1 MISERIDLLINNGEI
16 LDEIEG
22 TSERNID
29 RKYSAL
35 NLTLRNEI
43 ANIDRIEKAIKLIK
57 ENTSAFSEY
66 RRRNLLN
73 LAVNISLEEDMDKA
87 LSEIENIY
95 INLKSEFSQSRYL
108 MLAAEEIFFSRNFIN
123 VEEVIMNTK
132 SAYKYMKKNHR
143 FETKREDLCSSA
155 MIAMTSENLEETFD
169 EINECYDILTDCG
182 FLKNNDLEL
191 LSNVLSIINMPV
203 DRKCAQVRDLA
214 TNLKENKIEFKKSYL
229 PILGIAAF
237 VTDDYNKLSKNL
249 LDVSETL
256 KENEGFRSV
265 TVDEKARNI
274 MALILVVKEY
284 LDNLKDDSKFKIIK
298 KSSDKSLEAVF
309 AIASSGSVTI
319 EEVDITVT
327 Q

>member
-1 MISERIDLLINNGEI
+1 MISERVDLLINNGEI
-16 LDEIEG
+16 LDDIEG

-57 ENTSAFSEY
+57 ENTSVFSEY

-73 LAVNISLEEDMDKA
+73 LAVNISLEEDMDRA

-95 INLKSEFSQSRYL
+95 INLKSEFSHSRYL
-108 MLAAEEIFFSRNFIN
+108 MLAAEEIFFSRNLIN

-132 SAYKYMKKNHR
+132 TAYKYMKKNHR
-143 FETKREDLCSSA
+143 FETKREDICSAA

-169 EINECYDILTDCG
+169 EINECYDVLTDCG
-182 FLKNNDLEL
+182 FSKNNDLEL

-214 TNLKENKIEFKKSYL
+214 TNLKENKVEFKKSYL

-237 VTDDYNKLSKNL
+237 VTDDYNKLSKNV

-274 MALILVVKEY
+274 MALVLVVKEY
-284 LDNLKDDSKFKIIK
+284 LDNLKDNSKLNIIK

>member
-1 MISERIDLLINNGEI
+1 MISERVDLLINNGEI

-143 FETKREDLCSSA
+143 FET
-155 MIAMTSENLEETFD
+155 
-169 EINECYDILTDCG
+169 
-182 FLKNNDLEL
+182 
-191 LSNVLSIINMPV
+191 
-203 DRKCAQVRDLA
+203 
-214 TNLKENKIEFKKSYL
+214 
-229 PILGIAAF
+229 
-237 VTDDYNKLSKNL
+237 
-249 LDVSETL
+249 
-256 KENEGFRSV
+256 
-265 TVDEKARNI
+265 
-274 MALILVVKEY
+274 
-284 LDNLKDDSKFKIIK
+284 
-298 KSSDKSLEAVF
+298 
-309 AIASSGSVTI
+309 
-319 EEVDITVT
+319 
-327 Q
+327 

>member
-1 MISERIDLLINNGEI
+1 MISERVDLLINNGEI
-16 LDEIEG
+16 LDDIEG

-73 LAVNISLEEDMDKA
+73 LAVNISLEEDMDRA

-95 INLKSEFSQSRYL
+95 INLKSEFSHSRYL

-132 SAYKYMKKNHR
+132 TAYKYMKKNHR
-143 FETKREDLCSSA
+143 FETKREDLCSAA
-155 MIAMTSENLEETFD
+155 MIAMTSENLEEIFD
-169 EINECYDILTDCG
+169 EINECYDVLTDCG
-182 FLKNNDLEL
+182 FSKNNDLEL

-214 TNLKENKIEFKKSYL
+214 TNLKENKVEFKKSYL

-237 VTDDYNKLSKNL
+237 VTDDYNKLSKNV

-274 MALILVVKEY
+274 MALVLVVKEY
-284 LDNLKDDSKFKIIK
+284 LDNLKDDSKLKIIK

-309 AIASSGSVTI
+309 AIASSSSVTI
-319 EEVDITVT
+319 EEVDITIT

>member
-1 MISERIDLLINNGEI
+1 MISERVDLLINNGEI
-16 LDEIEG
+16 LDDIEG

-95 INLKSEFSQSRYL
+95 INLKGEFSQSRYL

-143 FETKREDLCSSA
+143 FETKREDLCSAA

-169 EINECYDILTDCG
+169 EINECYDVLTDCG
-182 FLKNNDLEL
+182 FSKNNDLEL

-203 DRKCAQVRDLA
+203 DRKCAQVRGLA
-214 TNLKENKIEFKKSYL
+214 TNLKENKVEFKKSYL

-237 VTDDYNKLSKNL
+237 VTDDYNKLSKNV

-284 LDNLKDDSKFKIIK
+284 LDNLNDDSKFKIIK
-298 KSSDKSLEAVF
+298 KSSDRSLEAIF
-309 AIASSGSVTI
+309 AIASSGSATI
-319 EEVDITVT
+319 EEVDITVKE
-327 Q
+327 

>member
-1 MISERIDLLINNGEI
+1 MINERVDLLINNGEI
-16 LDEIEG
+16 LDDIEG

-43 ANIDRIEKAIKLIK
+43 ANVDRIEKAIKIIK

-143 FETKREDLCSSA
+143 FETKREDLCSAA
-155 MIAMTSENLEETFD
+155 MIAMTSENLKETFD
-169 EINECYDILTDCG
+169 EINECYDLLTECG
-182 FLKNNDLEL
+182 FSKNNDLEL
-191 LSNVLSIINMPV
+191 LSNLLSIINMPV

-214 TNLKENKIEFKKSYL
+214 TNLKENKVEFKKSTL
-229 PILGIAAF
+229 PI
-237 VTDDYNKLSKNL
+237 
-249 LDVSETL
+249 
-256 KENEGFRSV
+256 RS
-265 TVDEKARNI
+265 
-274 MALILVVKEY
+274 
-284 LDNLKDDSKFKIIK
+284 
-298 KSSDKSLEAVF
+298 SSLCN
-309 AIASSGSVTI
+309 
-319 EEVDITVT
+319 
-327 Q
+327 